1 MLMKLHIQGL
11 NFSYGEK
18 KVFED
23 TNIDLSADK
32 ITVLFG
38 KNGTGKSTLLKLIAG
53 IERCDEG
60 DILFSD
66 KNGSI
71 FSQKGMI
78 AYLGHKLVLKEELT
92 VEQNISFWS
101 DFYQNT
107 LDENNFRLLEIDR
120 LRYLNVSELSQG
132 QKKKLAFM
140 RVLLSNKPIW
150 LLDEPLSNLDMD
162 STETIK
168 KLISDRISADNLILV
183 TSHTKSIF
191 SKEQII
197 TLGN

>member
-1 MLMKLHIQGL
+1 MELHIQGL

-53 IERCDEG
+53 IERCDLG
-60 DILFSD
+60 NISFSD

-71 FSQKGMI
+71 FSSKGMI
-78 AYLGHKLVLKEELT
+78 AYLGHKLAIKEELT

-107 LDENNFRLLEIDR
+107 LDENNFQILEMDR

-132 QKKKLAFM
+132 QKKKLAFI

-150 LLDEPLSNLDMD
+150 LLDEPLSNLDID
-162 STETIK
+162 STKTIK
-168 KLISDRISADNLILV
+168 KLISNRISTNNLVLV
-183 TSHTKSIF
+183 TSHSKSIF

>member
-1 MLMKLHIQGL
+1 MLMELHIQGL

-32 ITVLFG
+32 ITILFG

-53 IERCDEG
+53 IERG
-60 DILFSD
+60 DSGNISFSD

-71 FSQKGMI
+71 FSPKGMI
-78 AYLGHKLVLKEELT
+78 AYLGHKLAIKEELT
-92 VEQNISFWS
+92 VEQNISFWG

-107 LDENNFRLLEIDR
+107 PDENNFRLLEMDR

-150 LLDEPLSNLDMD
+150 LLDEPLSNLDID

-168 KLISDRISADNLILV
+168 KLISDRISTNNLVLV
-183 TSHTKSIF
+183 TSHSKSIF
-191 SKEQII
+191 SNEQII

>member
-1 MLMKLHIQGL
+1 MLMELHIQGL

-53 IERCDEG
+53 IERCDSG
-60 DILFSD
+60 NISFSD

-71 FSQKGMI
+71 FSSKGMI
-78 AYLGHKLVLKEELT
+78 AYLGHKLAIKEELT

-107 LDENNFRLLEIDR
+107 LDENNFQILEMDR

-132 QKKKLAFM
+132 QKKKLAFI

-150 LLDEPLSNLDMD
+150 LLDEPLSNLDID
-162 STETIK
+162 STKTIK
-168 KLISDRISADNLILV
+168 KLISNRISTNNLVLV
-183 TSHTKSIF
+183 TSHSKSIF

>member
-60 DILFSD
+60 DISFSD

-71 FSQKGMI
+71 FSPKGMI

-107 LDENNFRLLEIDR
+107 LDENNFQLLEIDR

>member
-1 MLMKLHIQGL
+1 MLMELHIQGL

-32 ITVLFG
+32 ITILFG

-53 IERCDEG
+53 IERG
-60 DILFSD
+60 DSGNISFSD

-71 FSQKGMI
+71 FSPKGMI
-78 AYLGHKLVLKEELT
+78 AYLGHKLAIKEELT
-92 VEQNISFWS
+92 VEQNISFWT

-107 LDENNFRLLEIDR
+107 PDENNFRLLEMDR

-150 LLDEPLSNLDMD
+150 LLDEPLSNLDID

-168 KLISDRISADNLILV
+168 KLISDRISTNNLVLV
-183 TSHTKSIF
+183 TSHSKSIF

>member
-1 MLMKLHIQGL
+1 MLMELHVQGL

-32 ITVLFG
+32 ITILFG

-53 IERCDEG
+53 IERCDSG
-60 DILFSD
+60 SISFSD
-66 KNGSI
+66 KNGSV
-71 FSQKGMI
+71 FSPKGMI
-78 AYLGHKLVLKEELT
+78 AYLGHKLAIKEELT

-107 LDENNFRLLEIDR
+107 LDENNFRLLEMDR
-120 LRYLNVSELSQG
+120 LRYLTVSELSQG
-132 QKKKLAFM
+132 QKKKLAFI

-150 LLDEPLSNLDMD
+150 LLDEPLSNLDID

-168 KLISDRISADNLILV
+168 KLISDRISTNNLVLV

>member
-1 MLMKLHIQGL
+1 MELHVQGL

-32 ITVLFG
+32 ITILFG

-53 IERCDEG
+53 IERCDSG
-60 DILFSD
+60 SISFSD
-66 KNGSI
+66 KNGSV
-71 FSQKGMI
+71 FSPKGMI
-78 AYLGHKLVLKEELT
+78 AYLGHKLAIKEELT

-107 LDENNFRLLEIDR
+107 LDENNFRLLEMDR
-120 LRYLNVSELSQG
+120 LRYLTVSELSQG
-132 QKKKLAFM
+132 QKKKLAFI

-150 LLDEPLSNLDMD
+150 LLDEPLSNLDID

-168 KLISDRISADNLILV
+168 KLISDRISTNNLVLV

>member
-1 MLMKLHIQGL
+1 M
-11 NFSYGEK
+11 
-18 KVFED
+18 
-23 TNIDLSADK
+23 
-32 ITVLFG
+32 
-38 KNGTGKSTLLKLIAG
+38 
-53 IERCDEG
+53 
-60 DILFSD
+60 
-66 KNGSI
+66 
-71 FSQKGMI
+71 
-78 AYLGHKLVLKEELT
+78 
-92 VEQNISFWS
+92 
-101 DFYQNT
+101 
-107 LDENNFRLLEIDR
+107 DENNFQLLEIDR

>member
-71 FSQKGMI
+71 FSPKGMI

-92 VEQNISFWS
+92 VEQNISFWN

-168 KLISDRISADNLILV
+168 KLISDRISADNLVLV

>member
-1 MLMKLHIQGL
+1 MELHIQGL

-32 ITVLFG
+32 ITILFG

-53 IERCDEG
+53 IERG
-60 DILFSD
+60 DSGNISFSN

-71 FSQKGMI
+71 FSPKGMI
-78 AYLGHKLVLKEELT
+78 AYLGHKLAIKEELT
-92 VEQNISFWS
+92 VEQNISFWT

-107 LDENNFRLLEIDR
+107 PDENNFRLLEMDR

-150 LLDEPLSNLDMD
+150 LLDEPLSNLDID

-168 KLISDRISADNLILV
+168 KLISDRISTNNLVLV
-183 TSHTKSIF
+183 TSHSKSIF
-191 SKEQII
+191 SNEQII

>member
-1 MLMKLHIQGL
+1 MELHIQGL

-23 TNIDLSADK
+23 TNIDLSSDK
-32 ITVLFG
+32 ITILFG

-53 IERCDEG
+53 IERCASG
-60 DILFSD
+60 KISFSD

-71 FSQKGMI
+71 FSPKGMI
-78 AYLGHKLVLKEELT
+78 AYLGHKLAIKEELT

-101 DFYQNT
+101 SFYQNT
-107 LDENNFRLLEIDR
+107 LDENNFRLLEMDR
-120 LRYLNVSELSQG
+120 LRYLNGSDLSQG

-150 LLDEPLSNLDMD
+150 LLDEPLSNLDID
-162 STETIK
+162 SAESIK
-168 KLISDRISADNLILV
+168 KLISDRISTNNLVLV
-183 TSHTKSIF
+183 TSHSKSIF

>member
-1 MLMKLHIQGL
+1 MLMELHIQSL

-32 ITVLFG
+32 ITILFG

-53 IERCDEG
+53 IERYDSG
-60 DILFSD
+60 NISFSD

-71 FSQKGMI
+71 FSPKGMI
-78 AYLGHKLVLKEELT
+78 AYLGHKLAIKEELT
-92 VEQNISFWS
+92 VEQNVSFWS

-107 LDENNFRLLEIDR
+107 LDENNFRLLEMDR

-150 LLDEPLSNLDMD
+150 LLDEPLSNLDID

-168 KLISDRISADNLILV
+168 KLISDRISTNNLVLV
-183 TSHTKSIF
+183 TSHSKSIF

>member
-1 MLMKLHIQGL
+1 MELHIQGL

-32 ITVLFG
+32 ITILFG

-53 IERCDEG
+53 IERG
-60 DILFSD
+60 DSGNISFSD

-71 FSQKGMI
+71 FSPKGMI
-78 AYLGHKLVLKEELT
+78 AYLGHKLAIKEELT
-92 VEQNISFWS
+92 VEQNISFWT

-107 LDENNFRLLEIDR
+107 PDENNFRLLEMDR

-150 LLDEPLSNLDMD
+150 LLDEPLSNLDID

-168 KLISDRISADNLILV
+168 KLISDRISTNNLVLV
-183 TSHTKSIF
+183 TSHSKSIF
-191 SKEQII
+191 SNEQII

>member
-23 TNIDLSADK
+23 TNIDISADK
-32 ITVLFG
+32 ITVLSG

-60 DILFSD
+60 DISFSD

-71 FSQKGMI
+71 FSPKGMI

-107 LDENNFRLLEIDR
+107 LDENNLRILETDG

-168 KLISDRISADNLILV
+168 KLISDRISADNLVLV

>member
-1 MLMKLHIQGL
+1 MLMELHIQGL

-23 TNIDLSADK
+23 ADIDLSADK
-32 ITVLFG
+32 ITILFG

-53 IERCDEG
+53 IERG
-60 DILFSD
+60 DSGNISFSD

-71 FSQKGMI
+71 FSPKGMI
-78 AYLGHKLVLKEELT
+78 AYLGHKLAIKEELT

-107 LDENNFRLLEIDR
+107 PDENNFRLLEMDR

-150 LLDEPLSNLDMD
+150 LLDEPLSNLDID

-168 KLISDRISADNLILV
+168 KLISDRISTNNLVLV
-183 TSHTKSIF
+183 TSHSKSIF
-191 SKEQII
+191 SNEQII

>member
-1 MLMKLHIQGL
+1 MELHIQGL

-32 ITVLFG
+32 ITILFG

-53 IERCDEG
+53 IERG
-60 DILFSD
+60 DSGNISFSD

-71 FSQKGMI
+71 FSPKGMI
-78 AYLGHKLVLKEELT
+78 AYLGHKLAIKEELT

-107 LDENNFRLLEIDR
+107 PDENNFRLLEMDR

-150 LLDEPLSNLDMD
+150 LLDEPLSNLDID

-168 KLISDRISADNLILV
+168 KLISDRISTNNLVLV
-183 TSHTKSIF
+183 TSHSKSIF

>member
-1 MLMKLHIQGL
+1 MELHVQGL

-32 ITVLFG
+32 ITILFG

-53 IERCDEG
+53 IERCDSG
-60 DILFSD
+60 SISFSD
-66 KNGSI
+66 KNGSV
-71 FSQKGMI
+71 FSPKGMI
-78 AYLGHKLVLKEELT
+78 AYLGHKLAIKEELT

-107 LDENNFRLLEIDR
+107 LDENNFRLLEMDR
-120 LRYLNVSELSQG
+120 LRYLTVSELSQG
-132 QKKKLAFM
+132 QKKKLAFI

-150 LLDEPLSNLDMD
+150 LLDEPLSNLDID

-168 KLISDRISADNLILV
+168 KLISDRISTNNLVLV
-183 TSHTKSIF
+183 TSHTRSIF

>member
-1 MLMKLHIQGL
+1 MELHIQGL

-32 ITVLFG
+32 ITILFG

-53 IERCDEG
+53 IERG
-60 DILFSD
+60 DSGNISFSD

-71 FSQKGMI
+71 FSPKGMI
-78 AYLGHKLVLKEELT
+78 AYLGHKLAIKEELT

-107 LDENNFRLLEIDR
+107 PDENNFRLLEMDR

-150 LLDEPLSNLDMD
+150 LLDEPLSNLDID

-168 KLISDRISADNLILV
+168 KLISDRISTNNLVLV
-183 TSHTKSIF
+183 TSHSKSIF
-191 SKEQII
+191 SNEQII

>member
-1 MLMKLHIQGL
+1 MELHIQGL

-53 IERCDEG
+53 IERCDSG
-60 DILFSD
+60 KISFSD

-71 FSQKGMI
+71 FSSKGMI
-78 AYLGHKLVLKEELT
+78 AYLGHKLAIKEELT

-107 LDENNFRLLEIDR
+107 LDENNFQILEMDR

-132 QKKKLAFM
+132 QKKKLAFI

-150 LLDEPLSNLDMD
+150 LLDEPLSNLDID
-162 STETIK
+162 STKTIK
-168 KLISDRISADNLILV
+168 KLISNRISTNNLVLV
-183 TSHTKSIF
+183 TSHSKSIF

>member
-71 FSQKGMI
+71 FVPKGMI

-101 DFYQNT
+101 DFYQNP

-168 KLISDRISADNLILV
+168 KLISDRISADNLVLV

>member
-1 MLMKLHIQGL
+1 MEVHIQGL

-32 ITVLFG
+32 ITILFG

-53 IERCDEG
+53 IERG
-60 DILFSD
+60 DSGNISFSD

-71 FSQKGMI
+71 FSPKGMI
-78 AYLGHKLVLKEELT
+78 AYLGHKLAIKEELT

-107 LDENNFRLLEIDR
+107 PDENNFRLLEMDR

-150 LLDEPLSNLDMD
+150 LLDEPLSNLDID

-168 KLISDRISADNLILV
+168 KLISDRISTNNLVLV
-183 TSHTKSIF
+183 TSHSKSIF